1 MNTWRTSS
9 GVAIG
14 LLASVLVAGCAGSS
28 GSSGGVEYPS
38 DNIRWVV
45 PYPPGGG
52 TDATSRVVAACMS
65 EELGEEIVV
74 ENLDGGGG
82 SRGSLEIIRAE
93 PDGYTM
99 GLAIST
105 GMTVTPMVEGFDFSW
120 EDINPIGAFYG
131 YNMSI
136 AVSKD
141 SPYKTAEELFE
152 YVKAHPGEVDTGVP
166 TPTSPK
172 AIAFQALEKQ
182 YGLKFNVVPMGSSG
196 EVNNGLL
203 GGNLDAAGVDNDVVT
218 AEFIKSGDFIPLAVI
233 GDEHWEITPDT
244 PTLDELGYG
253 DASLPDIYFFL
264 ATPNDIPDGVQSTL
278 EDALK
283 TCNEDPEVIKKLGGE
298 AIVPAPFMGPDEV
311 RAELKQHVEIY
322 SEYID
327 Q

>member
-1 MNTWRTSS
+1 MNKSRMSAAA
-9 GVAIG
+9 AIG
-14 LLASVLVAGCAGSS
+14 VLASALLAGCAGSDAS
-28 GSSGGVEYPS
+28 GDYPS

-82 SRGSLEIIRAE
+82 SRGSLEIIHAE

-105 GMTVTPMVEGFDFSW
+105 GMTVTPMVEGFDFSG
-120 EDINPIGAFYG
+120 EDINPIGSFYG
-131 YNMSI
+131 YNMTI
-136 AVSKD
+136 AVPKD
-141 SPYKTAEELFE
+141 SPYKTAEEFFE
-152 YVKAHPGEVDTGVP
+152 YVKANPGEVDTGVP

-172 AIAFQALEKQ
+172 AIAFQALAKQ
-182 YGLKFNVVPMGSSG
+182 YDLEFNVIPMGSSG

-203 GGNLDAAGVDNDVVT
+203 GGNLDAAGLDNDVVS
-218 AEFIKSGDFIPLAVI
+218 AEFIESGDFIPLAVI
-233 GDEHWEITPDT
+233 GSEHWAVAPDT

-253 DASLPDIYFFL
+253 DATLPDIHFFL
-264 ATPNDIPDGVQSTL
+264 ATPNGIPDDVHSTL

-283 TCNEDPEVIKKLGGE
+283 TCNEDPEVIEKLGGE
-298 AIVPAPFMGPDEV
+298 ALVPDPFLGHDEV
-311 RAELKQHVEIY
+311 QDILKAHVDTY

-327 Q
+327 N